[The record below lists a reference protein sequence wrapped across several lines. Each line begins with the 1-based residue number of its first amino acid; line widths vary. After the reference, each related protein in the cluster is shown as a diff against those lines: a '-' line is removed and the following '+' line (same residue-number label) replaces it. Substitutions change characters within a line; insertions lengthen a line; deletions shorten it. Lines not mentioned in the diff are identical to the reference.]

1 MKKNR
6 YSNENN
12 IKEIYKRVNHNK
24 YSQIIDISGN
34 AEVKSNAKNLL
45 YNYKFIII
53 TISILLLILLIYT
66 FRNNPIV
73 ILYCII
79 LKE

>member
-53 TISILLLILLIYT
+53 TISILLLIV
-66 FRNNPIV
+66 F
-73 ILYCII
+73 
-79 LKE
+79 